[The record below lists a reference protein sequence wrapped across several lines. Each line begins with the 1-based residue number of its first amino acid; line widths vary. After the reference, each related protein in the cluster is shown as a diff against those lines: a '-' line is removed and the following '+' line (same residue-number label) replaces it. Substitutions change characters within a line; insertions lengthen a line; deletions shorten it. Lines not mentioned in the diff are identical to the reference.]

1 MLVFVDESGDTGLNI
16 GQGASKYFGIFM
28 VIFEDNDEAL
38 SCDQRINLLRR
49 ELRLSENYEFH
60 FHKNS
65 DKVRESFLR
74 AVLPYQFF
82 YYGVVIDKQKL
93 FGEGFKNRESFYK
106 YSCSLLF
113 ENAKEKLENATVVI
127 DKSGRSLFKYQLA
140 SYLKKKI
147 NTKAGWKHIKKVKKY
162 TPIYRIDENNF
173 EVEIDD
179 GGNPVLDEDF
189 SKTITEFKKWAKSQE
204 KMLRDLFLSDNE
216 K

>member
-147 NTKAGWKHIKKVKKY
+147 NTKAGWKHIKKVKMQ
-162 TPIYRIDENNF
+162 DSHSNNLVQLVDMIAGAVNRSLVS
-173 EVEIDD
+173 E
-179 GGNPVLDEDF
+179 
-189 SKTITEFKKWAKSQE
+189 KKVKNYF
-204 KMLRDLFLSDNE
+204 RDLIKPRE
-216 K
+216 MYVQIWPK